1 MRLVDQEYR
10 EISLPLGYGLDSKLS
25 ELVRECMRYKPPN
38 YMVVVHQVISMP
50 VSERKYTVI
59 LNHYKLEGNK

>member
-1 MRLVDQEYR
+1 
-10 EISLPLGYGLDSKLS
+10 
-25 ELVRECMRYKPPN
+25 MRYKPPN